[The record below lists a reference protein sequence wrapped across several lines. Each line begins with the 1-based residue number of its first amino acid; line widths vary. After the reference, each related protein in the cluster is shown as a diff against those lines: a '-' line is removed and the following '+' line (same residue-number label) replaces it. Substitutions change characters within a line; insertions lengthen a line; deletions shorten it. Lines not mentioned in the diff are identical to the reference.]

1 MRASFANCCE
11 IVVIKGPSGLQKA
24 AVAPARGKRGLTQV
38 DTVFLIQLALSSPA
52 NVLLAFIAHK

>member
-1 MRASFANCCE
+1 MRALLADSYE

-38 DTVFLIQLALSSPA
+38 DVVFLIQLVLSSPA
-52 NVLLAFIAHK
+52 NVLLALVAQK